1 MTSKRS
7 VSLRSVSFS
16 LYLIVPLAIF
26 AISAA
31 APAVTQAPVG
41 LWPFDDGSGT
51 KAMDA
56 SGNAHT
62 ATLVNGVS
70 WVPGKIG
77 GAVSANAALKEYV
90 DIPAIDLSKTHAVTI
105 TLWSKRR
112 YSTAGGHA
120 LFEATRDY
128 TQSTTGFGFFP
139 DDSTC
144 GGIRA
149 ALRGN
154 IGQTA
159 NCYDQPTSGVW
170 HHLAIVYDKTKTA
183 GDQVAFYVDGALQDP
198 TRSLHAST
206 NTNSFGENPIYLFS
220 QGGIGMFDT
229 GKIDDVRLFARAL
242 TAAQIRQIYNFGARQ
257 ISEDVVVSRDSYGTM
272 TTPSFTTSV
281 NGELLVAFVAYDG
294 PPNSGQ
300 TASVNGGG
308 LSWKLRA
315 RSNKQWGT
323 SEIWSATAP
332 NAPFTITVTSQ
343 PGWGSNWHGSLTVV
357 GFTNASG
364 TGKVG
369 QASARSGFPNVSL
382 DGISAGNWVFAVGN
396 DWDNPVARTPI
407 IGQRLVHHR
416 VDTQVGDTY
425 WVQSTGAPSTVNT
438 SVDILDIAPT
448 ADRWNYAAVEIVS
461 ANSKNRGVLT
471 PSPASLS
478 FGSDPVGSSTSQK
491 LTLTNTGNKPVTV
504 SGVSIS
510 GTGFSLPLVSTSFTL
525 AANTSKQLTVTFDPT
540 VAGNTSGVIAVTSNA
555 SDPNL
560 NIPLSG
566 TGIAPG
572 PLTAN
577 PSTVSFGNVT
587 VNSSSAQTVTLTNTA
602 GISVTVSGLS
612 ISGTGFSL
620 AQVSTSFTL
629 AAGATKSLTVT
640 FSPIDAGNASGSITV
655 TSNATNPSLS
665 IPVSGTGVTA
675 TTHSVTLSW
684 TASTSQVAGYNC
696 YRSTSPSGPF
706 SVLNSSLISSTSF
719 VDHAV
724 QGESTYYYYVTAVD
738 SLGNESMPS
747 NHVSATIP

>member
-7 VSLRSVSFS
+7 VSFP
-16 LYLIVPLAIF
+16 LYLIVSLTVF

-31 APAVTQAPVG
+31 APAFTQSPVG
-41 LWPFDDGSGT
+41 FWPFDDGSGS

-62 ATLVNGVS
+62 ATLVSGVS

-77 GAVSANAALKEYV
+77 GAVSANAAFKQYV

-128 TQSTTGFGFFP
+128 MQSTTGFGFFP

-144 GGIRA
+144 RGIRA
-149 ALRGN
+149 ALRGD

-170 HHLAIVYDKTKTA
+170 HHLAIVYDKTETA
-183 GDQVAFYVDGALQDP
+183 GNQVAFYVDGARQDP

-206 NTNSFGENPIYLFS
+206 NTNRFGDNPIYLFS
-220 QGGIGMFDT
+220 QGGTGMYDT

-281 NGELLVAFVAYDG
+281 KGELLVAFVASDG
-294 PPNSGQ
+294 PPRPGQ
-300 TASVNGGG
+300 TARVSGGG
-308 LSWKLRA
+308 LTWTLRS

-323 SEIWSATAP
+323 GEIWSATAP
-332 NAPFTITVTSQ
+332 DAPFTARVTAQS
-343 PGWGSNWHGSLTVV
+343 GNGNSWHGSLTVI
-357 GFTNASG
+357 GFINASG
-364 TGKVG
+364 IGKVG
-369 QASARSGFPNVSL
+369 QSGARSGFPNISL
-382 DGISAGNWVFAVGN
+382 AGISAGNWVFAVGN
-396 DWDNPVARTPI
+396 DWENPRARTLI
-407 IGQRLVHHR
+407 SGQRLIHER

-425 WVQSTGAPSTVNT
+425 WVQSTGAPSTANA

-448 ADRWNYAAVEIVS
+448 TDRWNFAAAEIVS
-461 ANSKNRGVLT
+461 AYSKKEGGVLT
-471 PSPASLS
+471 PSPASLG
-478 FGSDPVGSSTSQK
+478 FGNVQVGSSASQT
-491 LTLTNTGNKPVTV
+491 LTITNTGNKLV
-504 SGVSIS
+504 SVSDVSIS
-510 GTGFSLPLVSTSFTL
+510 GTGFSLASQSMPFTL
-525 AANTSKQLTVTFDPT
+525 AAHASQDLTATFAPK
-540 VAGNTSGVIAVTSNA
+540 VAGGANGVITVTSNA

-566 TGIAPG
+566 TGTAPG
-572 PLTAN
+572 SLTAS

-587 VNSSSAQTVTLTNTA
+587 VNTSSAQTVTLTNGG

-620 AQVSTSFTL
+620 AQVSTPFAL
-629 AAGATKSLTVT
+629 VAGGTKSLTVT
-640 FSPIDAGNASGSITV
+640 FSPQAAGNASGSITV
-655 TSNATNPSLS
+655 ASNAANPDLS

-675 TTHSVTLSW
+675 ATHSVTLSW
-684 TASTSQVAGYNC
+684 TASTSHVVGYNC
-696 YRSTSPSGPF
+696 YRSTGPSSSF
-706 SVLNSSLISSTSF
+706 SVLNGSLISSTSF
-719 VDHAV
+719 VDYAV
-724 QGESTYYYYVTAVD
+724 QSGSTYYYYVTAVD
-738 SLGNESMPS
+738 TLGNESMPS